1 MNFNQHFIKSVLVS
15 LCPLF
20 FSNLAFSNIDSTD
33 FEYVASVLK
42 AELSQV
48 MDNYHYEVTS
58 LEQELTIV
66 NQELFTLSEVE
77 YGAPASFKIL
87 LKKIKLQEELT
98 AKSNALQFKLNKA
111 RYRKGLDLIKI
122 MYEKIL
128 GLDHHFHSLQT
139 YKNIMDLSNPN
150 SYPEFQRSRKELQQ
164 KLKRKNYVQLP
175 SLLQTNPFMSATF
188 TLVGSMLSGGE
199 ITKKEEDLN
208 EIACILDFTVRM
220 NADLNLIFYETE
232 FLKESNANLREECTR
247 LFKDY
252 CKIIDYDKSLDETRK
267 DDNWESVYDNLN
279 VYIENLES
287 HASESLEDPSA
298 QKALTKGIANLEFSI
313 HRLLDFLNQYSAFIT
328 QGEQYYQKFDVI
340 VSNYQ
345 NEEKCASQLPH
356 QFEVLKKDI
365 SISID
370 KFDEAYNVAE
380 LKGSKLK
387 DLLFGEED

>member
-1 MNFNQHFIKSVLVS
+1 
-15 LCPLF
+15 
-20 FSNLAFSNIDSTD
+20 
-33 FEYVASVLK
+33 
-42 AELSQV
+42 
-48 MDNYHYEVTS
+48 
-58 LEQELTIV
+58 
-66 NQELFTLSEVE
+66 
-77 YGAPASFKIL
+77 
-87 LKKIKLQEELT
+87 
-98 AKSNALQFKLNKA
+98 
-111 RYRKGLDLIKI
+111 
-122 MYEKIL
+122 
-128 GLDHHFHSLQT
+128 
-139 YKNIMDLSNPN
+139 
-150 SYPEFQRSRKELQQ
+150 
-164 KLKRKNYVQLP
+164 
-175 SLLQTNPFMSATF
+175 
-188 TLVGSMLSGGE
+188 
-199 ITKKEEDLN
+199 
-208 EIACILDFTVRM
+208 M

-287 HASESLEDPSA
+287 HASGSLEDPSA